1 MSGTY
6 GPESPLP
13 SVGLAV
19 APRIKAA
26 PRRLRRVN
34 TLTRYAINNHQPEL
48 DSRDINL
55 STLRVTP
62 PPSQVSIWI
71 GDQSLR

>member
-13 SVGLAV
+13 SITLAV
-19 APRIKAA
+19 TPRVKVA

-34 TLTRYAINNHQPEL
+34 TLTRSACGIPAAL
-48 DSRDINL
+48 L
-55 STLRVTP
+55 C
-62 PPSQVSIWI
+62 
-71 GDQSLR
+71 